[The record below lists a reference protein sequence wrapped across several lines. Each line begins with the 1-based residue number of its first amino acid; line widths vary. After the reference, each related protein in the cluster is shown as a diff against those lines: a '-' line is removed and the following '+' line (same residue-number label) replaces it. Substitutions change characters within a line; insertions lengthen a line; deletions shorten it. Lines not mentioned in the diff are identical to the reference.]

1 MTTPRMV
8 QNFRQSH
15 GILWADKNF
24 DAETL
29 ERTLLKLGVGL
40 TRVDD
45 PRALSLDHNRDVV
58 FIDGDLPFDSAALA
72 KTGTILSPAPSI
84 GIVGVEAPSRLKLL
98 AEVGVT
104 AFLRK
109 PIHASAIYSALFL
122 GVNNHRRMRAM
133 EERLAEQDRRRHGR
147 RFVIKAVVALVQR
160 HGLTDDE
167 AFAAL
172 RRESMRQRI
181 GLEDFC
187 AAILADGGGSFPHRW
202 PANIGKNHSQAQIG
216 EGIYATHSD
225 DERGDLDAD
234 GPDRRQSSSAY
245 QDRRA

>member
-1 MTTPRMV
+1 MTAPRMV
-8 QNFRQSH
+8 QNFRHSR
-15 GILWADKNF
+15 GILWADKTF
-24 DAETL
+24 DEETL
-29 ERTLLKLGVGL
+29 ERTLLKLGVAL
-40 TRVDD
+40 TKVDD
-45 PRALSLDHNRDVV
+45 VRALSFDQSRDIIFV
-58 FIDGDLPFDSAALA
+58 DGDQPFDAAALVS
-72 KTGTILSPAPSI
+72 TGTMIPPAPTI

-109 PIHASAIYSALFL
+109 PVHASAIYSALFL

-147 RFVIKAVVALVQR
+147 RFIIKAVVTLVQQ

-181 GLEDFC
+181 ALEDFC
-187 AAILADGGGSFPHRW
+187 AAILAGGTVLPHLW
-202 PANIGKNHSQAQIG
+202 PGDNGIKLSQLQTG
-216 EGIYATHSD
+216 EIIYATHSAD
-225 DERGDLDAD
+225 GRSDLDAT
-234 GPDRRQSSSAY
+234 GPDRRQSGAPY